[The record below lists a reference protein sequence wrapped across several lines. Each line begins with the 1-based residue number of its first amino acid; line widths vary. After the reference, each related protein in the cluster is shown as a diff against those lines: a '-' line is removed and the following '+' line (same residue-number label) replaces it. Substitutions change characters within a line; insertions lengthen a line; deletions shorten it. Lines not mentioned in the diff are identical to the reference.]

1 MGTKQKE
8 NNATMMEWLDTLLI
22 SLSIMLVVL
31 LFFVRTFT
39 VSGSSMAPTLE
50 SGERVFA
57 YSFMYTP
64 QKGDIVV
71 VSENSYIIEPIVKRV
86 IAKGGDTVD
95 INYETGDVIVNGEVL
110 YEPYISDLTQRGYD
124 VQFPLVVPQGTLFL
138 MGDNR
143 PYSKDSRD
151 SSIGFIDE
159 REVLGKVVFRMY
171 PFERIGLL

>member
-1 MGTKQKE
+1 MGVKQKE

-22 SLSIMLVVL
+22 SLSIMLVIL
-31 LFFVRTFT
+31 LFFMRTFT
-39 VSGSSMAPTLE
+39 VSGSSMSPTLE

-86 IAKGGDTVD
+86 IATGGDTVD

-124 VQFPLVVPQGTLFL
+124 VEFPLVVPQGTVFL